1 MVTSIRN
8 RRSIRKFRQLPAD
21 NEKITSVLRA
31 AMQAPSAGN
40 TQCWEFIVVKDEE
53 AKKFIASM
61 SRYSSMAGEAAF
73 VIITLA
79 NLKKTMND
87 MLWWVEDLSAATE
100 NILLQLEEEGLG
112 GVWIGTWPDEDR
124 VRKLREFFS
133 IPEDVVPFSVVACGY
148 KGEEKPFE
156 DRYDENKVHWERY

>member
-1 MVTSIRN
+1 
-8 RRSIRKFRQLPAD
+8 
-21 NEKITSVLRA
+21 
-31 AMQAPSAGN
+31 
-40 TQCWEFIVVKDEE
+40 
-53 AKKFIASM
+53 
-61 SRYSSMAGEAAF
+61 
-73 VIITLA
+73 
-79 NLKKTMND
+79 